1 MKKKITAITLCIVML
16 LSLFTGC
23 VQNDIGIKMNKNET
37 GSISATIGIEKSFYE
52 NLKQL
57 GSDPFEGKTITEYTY
72 EDSTY
77 VSYTEVKEYDSYEEM
92 ENALLEMTYET
103 DIIEDAQSSKDPE
116 QNNGSEIEEKVSDPS
131 SEDVFDI
138 ITDGKDIDTTIDS
151 ENDSTVSDLEEKDN
165 HIFSSVH
172 IEKNSGI
179 FYSSYSFNAV
189 MNPQSND
196 GLDYDL
202 NETFKVTLTVE
213 MPDEITTS
221 NCGKI
226 EGNKVS
232 FDIDDITANQEL
244 SATCES
250 NNTAIV
256 IGVVVGLVIVIVGLA
271 CLLKFKK

>member
-1 MKKKITAITLCIVML
+1 MKKKIKAITLCIVML

-57 GSDPFEGKTITEYTY
+57 GSDPFEGKTIPEYTY

-77 VSYTEVKEYDSYEEM
+77 VSYAEVKEYDSYEEM

-116 QNNGSEIEEKVSDPS
+116 QNNGLETEEKVSDPS

-189 MNPQSND
+189 INPQSNE

-226 EGNKVS
+226 EGNKVT
-232 FDIDDITANQEL
+232 FDIADITANQEL
-244 SATCES
+244 SAACES

-271 CLLKFKK
+271 CLVKFKK